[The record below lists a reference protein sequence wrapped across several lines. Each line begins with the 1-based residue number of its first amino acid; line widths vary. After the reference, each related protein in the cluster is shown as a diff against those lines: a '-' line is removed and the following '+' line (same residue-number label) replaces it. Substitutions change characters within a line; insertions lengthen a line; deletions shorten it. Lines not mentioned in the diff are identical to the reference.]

1 MYLKSITA
9 GAVDITEY
17 CLQEATEISLSTGGR
32 MATARLTASA
42 NPSTSPP
49 PPIPSAQDALVIT
62 GNVQP
67 DCDQCAV
74 NGDFEDGLTGWELF
88 NTVEEGDGLNLLLRS
103 EDLSVT
109 GVWGQENGA
118 TMTGANQIDFAASA
132 DARRLQ
138 NITDQAPLNSKTFTI
153 TARIRCA
160 SGTQLARLEFIH
172 QGVAFHTSSD
182 FTITTAAQD
191 FTFTQT
197 LTNNAGNGTLTP
209 AIRNGTDGAARSIIV
224 ERVQVAQAA
233 AAVPYE
239 RGGAARPICARIPS
253 NQGIQAGPSQL
264 FRCDP
269 YQVVTVTAQVRP
281 STNGTHYQIIG
292 FQDAVGN
299 DLGITF
305 SNAITPS
312 SAWGEATLS
321 ATAPAKTFQASVYP
335 AFLNDDATTG
345 EFDVDAVEIAVADR
359 TIFRGTITR
368 VEPQIVTPS
377 QVRYTIAAQDNT
389 RLLDTIVVASEE
401 HASQTDEAILD
412 NLMATYSG
420 SPPAITTTNVI
431 ATSPPTVLDTILF
444 ENLTLRRC
452 IERIAERTGK
462 EWYVD
467 FDGDLHY
474 FELGQV
480 EGVFDF
486 SDEATGNAETFPLI
500 SGFGYQEEFSS
511 PANVVT
517 VNGYHEPQGPD
528 VTITTTIS
536 SQADD
541 AVIYFLDT
549 SWPPGGG
556 SGSIITDA
564 DPNLLYYRELG
575 GNYVFSQTFLRFD
588 TSSIPDDA
596 EVLSATLKV
605 YARRGQSANAD
616 TSLMRIGGEYYSWT
630 FSTIATSDYD
640 DPSGLTFN
648 ALPITATGQLNETFG
663 LVSLPLINVEN
674 ISKTGFTGLRLFADK
689 NGFQVPATGADNSIE
704 IVSRDVSST
713 QQPSLTITYR
723 PARAAQIV
731 GSYTDTVSVALYGEF
746 QRTIE
751 DGGVKSVGEA
761 EARAQTETALYGYPV
776 KSINVSFDR
785 DGLSVGDTV
794 SFTSRLLD
802 IDDDFVVKGLRLRWP
817 GGPELTRYSAE
828 LGQFRPDLIDF
839 LRKRA

>member
-292 FQDAVGN
+292 FQDAAGG
-299 DLGITF
+299 DLGVYF
-305 SNAITPS
+305 STAITPG
-312 SAWGEATLS
+312 SAWVEATFS
-321 ATAPAKTFQASVYP
+321 ATAPAKTFQVSVYP
-335 AFLNDDATTG
+335 AFLEDDATTG
-345 EFDVDAVEIAVADR
+345 EFDVDAVEVAIADR

-517 VNGYHEPQGPD
+517 VNGYQEPQGAD
-528 VTITTTIS
+528 VAVTQAVAASGDDGSVYALDSVWKPSGGTITG
-536 SQADD
+536 D
-541 AVIYFLDT
+541 ATGDPAFIYYQVVAGFYVYGQFL
-549 SWPPGGG
+549 
-556 SGSIITDA
+556 
-564 DPNLLYYRELG
+564 
-575 GNYVFSQTFLRFD
+575 VRFN
-588 TSSIPDDA
+588 TAVIPDDA
-596 EVLSATLKV
+596 EVVSATLTLWLK
-605 YARRGQSANAD
+605 RSAEWG
-616 TSLMRIGGEYYSWT
+616 T
-630 FSTIATSDYD
+630 
-640 DPSGLTFN
+640 
-648 ALPITATGQLNETFG
+648 ETFPLQFG
-663 LVSLPLINVEN
+663 ADYHSFTSITSAEYQDAPDYTPDAVPFWPIRQLPELVFTERAMPLTNLSSIN
-674 ISKTGFTGLRLFADK
+674 KAGYTGFRAYLTQGSGITPNANFTL
-689 NGFQVPATGADNSIE
+689 QVNTFDATDSNR
-704 IVSRDVSST
+704 V
-713 QQPSLTITYR
+713 PKLTVTYR

-746 QRTIE
+746 QRTINDE
-751 DGGVKSVGEA
+751 GVKSVGEA
-761 EARAQTETALYGYPV
+761 EARAQTETALFGYPI

-785 DGLSVGDTV
+785 DGLNVGDTV
-794 SFTSRLLD
+794 HFTSRLLN
-802 IDDDFVVKGLRLRWP
+802 IDDDFVVKSLRMRWP

-839 LRKRA
+839 LRKRG